1 MAEVDQKKKRTLGQ
15 FTSHGV
21 DLDSQLDMSW
31 EQLMQ
36 LKHPGRP
43 RKRWC
48 PWRSSSGDTPVGWG
62 HPVQEGGQ
70 HCECLQRQDLNQ
82 TEIKPVMT
90 GHFLGE
96 FSITYRLGPQPVST
110 RTTLLLLHPPQVD
123 CAHP

>member
-21 DLDSQLDMSW
+21 DLDPQLDMSW

-36 LKHPGRP
+36 LKHPGGP
-43 RKRWC
+43 RK
-48 PWRSSSGDTPVGWG
+48 
-62 HPVQEGGQ
+62 
-70 HCECLQRQDLNQ
+70 RQDLNQ

-90 GHFLGE
+90 GHFLVE

-110 RTTLLLLHPPQVD
+110 RTTILLLHPPQVD